1 MGERFPAIT
10 YREVAGVLKQLGFK
24 FYRQGK
30 GSHEIWRRLSDGR
43 HTTVPHHKGKIIK
56 RRTLKT
62 IINDT
67 GLSVEEFKKLLRG

>member
-10 YREVAGVLKQLGFK
+10 YREVVSVLKQLRFE

-30 GSHEIWRRLSDGR
+30 GSHEIWRRISDGR

-56 RRTLKT
+56 RKTLKA
-62 IINDT
+62 IICDA
-67 GLSVEEFKKLLRG
+67 GLTVEEFRKLLHE